1 MTVVAVVAVV
11 TVVAVV
17 ACCVQ
22 CVRGTPAAILPRSS
36 WTPSQLHSRRPVT
49 PCVHRLADPAPT
61 LWTLCGFPTEKPQ
74 SGLFRYSSDVHA
86 VPADSL
92 RALQVCRGSDNVAS
106 AGCVR
111 SPRVVS
117 LLAQNRHNPRTQS
130 TTRGRHA
137 RNTPRHARNTP
148 RPNHATPHH
157 CITRHRT
164 FTERQVRSWRTPHPG
179 LRPRHRQGRA
189 MPRRAADR
197 PAPPSGQRRSEP

>member
-106 AGCVR
+106 AGCVASR
-111 SPRVVS
+111 PEPTQPADSE
-117 LLAQNRHNPRTQS
+117 HNPRTP
-130 TTRGRHA
+130 RPKHA
-137 RNTPRHARNTP
+137 TPRQ
-148 RPNHATPHH
+148 NHATPHH

>member
-11 TVVAVV
+11 IVV

-61 LWTLCGFPTEKPQ
+61 LWMLCESPTENLSQ
-74 SGLFRYSSDVHA
+74 VSSDT
-86 VPADSL
+86 L
-92 RALQVCRGSDNVAS
+92 RTFMPFPRTLYAHCRYAGDLTTWRPQVVSEVRGLCRF
-106 AGCVR
+106 
-111 SPRVVS
+111 SPRID
-117 LLAQNRHNPRTQS
+117 
-130 TTRGRHA
+130 TTRGLRA
-137 RNTPRHARNTP
+137 QPADATPEP
-148 RPNHATPHH
+148 RHATPHH